1 MENRVKALEKVLYGN
16 GREGLC
22 DRVVR
27 IETKLSEMEEHSK
40 SIAHNAER
48 MTAKMIEFETTQK
61 HRSKTTNIV
70 LIAIGL
76 MISGIGLIDKLL

>member
-1 MENRVKALEKVLYGN
+1 MENRVKSLEKVLYGN

-76 MISGIGLIDKLL
+76 MISGIGLLDKLL